1 MTFSLPLS
9 MAQEKAVE
17 IIKKEILMKEA
28 MVKLSWLPLT
38 APPDVTSPLTMV
50 FIEPDMLKRMA
61 SSNMK
66 WLLKPQS
73 LKMDAY

>member
-38 APPDVTSPLTMV
+38 ASPDVLSPLMKM
-50 FIEPDMLKRMA
+50 FSQLNMMKRMTNY
-61 SSNMK
+61 NMK
-66 WLLKPQS
+66 WLLKPKS